1 MVRPPADPVAR
12 PVAHNDAHNDGMGES
27 RLPDYEY
34 RPLSF
39 PRGTARDTA
48 RSVLTIHAEYGEWEL
63 DRLRLL
69 PDGRRTAMLR
79 RRRRRFS
86 PALPS

>member
-1 MVRPPADPVAR
+1 MIRPPADPVAR
-12 PVAHNDAHNDGMGES
+12 PVAHNDSMGES

-63 DRLRLL
+63 DRLRLF
-69 PDGRRTAMLR
+69 PDGRPAALLR

>member
-1 MVRPPADPVAR
+1 MVRPPADPVA
-12 PVAHNDAHNDGMGES
+12 HNDGMGQS

-63 DRLRLL
+63 DRRLF
-69 PDGRRTAMLR
+69 PDGRRAALLR
-79 RRRRRFS
+79 RRRQRFS

>member
-1 MVRPPADPVAR
+1 MIRPPADPVAH
-12 PVAHNDAHNDGMGES
+12 PVAHNDGMGES

-39 PRGTARDTA
+39 PRGTDRDSA

>member
-1 MVRPPADPVAR
+1 MVRPPADPVAH
-12 PVAHNDAHNDGMGES
+12 PVAHNDDMGES

-39 PRGTARDTA
+39 PRGTDRDTA

-63 DRLRLL
+63 DRLQLL
-69 PDGRRTAMLR
+69 PDGSRTAMLR